1 MESAGSGALWQT
13 PVGMHSARLQSVTDS
28 GDRSKHTGLACWR
41 SSCRVLVELPCSS
54 LLGCFPT
61 TEPLLGY
68 WCDAARV
75 DGLLEPTPAVTG
87 WECRSAVHHW
97 TLASFTKKNSTS
109 GLTLAMRLK
118 KRVKQEEKGRKLAT
132 DSKDQDMYVD
142 TQKQRRALF
151 SCGLFCY
158 VCIAG
163 I

>member
-1 MESAGSGALWQT
+1 
-13 PVGMHSARLQSVTDS
+13 
-28 GDRSKHTGLACWR
+28 
-41 SSCRVLVELPCSS
+41 
-54 LLGCFPT
+54 
-61 TEPLLGY
+61 
-68 WCDAARV
+68 
-75 DGLLEPTPAVTG
+75 
-87 WECRSAVHHW
+87 
-97 TLASFTKKNSTS
+97 
-109 GLTLAMRLK
+109 MRLK